1 MKVLIENFGL
11 KIDKCDNN
19 SILTDCI
26 SVDDCG
32 SNTCDCEY
40 NCYSDDDCTSDTD
53 R

>member
-1 MKVLIENFGL
+1 MKVLIKNFGL
-11 KIDKCDNN
+11 KKSNEDTL
-19 SILTDCI
+19 SCI